1 MMKDSNGIQDETSS
15 PASAAQHESP
25 TKSPDSPDSPK
36 SPHPPNLF
44 GKASPLA
51 KLLFSWPFS
60 LLKIG
65 LERPLT
71 ELDLPEILQVDSSKY
86 QRNYVEDLWEKE
98 KERCPEQPSLRRALL
113 IDYFKSTWKAQPLL
127 CLQFTS
133 TVVQAVALG
142 NLIESFETGNG
153 EGYVW
158 ASVLVASGL
167 IVLLDLHQVFFI
179 VWRKG
184 MQVRIS
190 CVGAIYAKSLRLPST
205 HKDTNANTGRI
216 MNLASNDVDRFL
228 LAALFINYL
237 IWAPLQSIG
246 ILVVGW
252 WIMGPAFAAGF
263 ALLLFVFMPFQVY
276 LSNKFAFFRSKIAA
290 ITDRRV
296 TFVSQAVH
304 GARIMKMS
312 GFEWRFLERIQDIR
326 KEEVDQI
333 QKANRLKAANEA
345 LFFATNVV
353 IAMAIFLVHVLLL
366 DGTLYP
372 RDIFTVFTLV
382 NILQLQMT
390 KHVSLGI
397 MGASEAYVSIGRI
410 QEFLE
415 SPEQHF
421 TESTHDTL
429 QNEQI
434 AISMEDVCCQWNH
447 VRDISTKK
455 VTDDDDD
462 DEIST
467 ASLAAALTDITIDF
481 EKGQLTCI
489 IGTVGSG
496 KSALLQAIVGELPV
510 FTGKLQRSY
519 DKLAYAAQD
528 PWIMDG
534 TVQDNITMGSP
545 FRREWYDQVIDAC
558 GLRLDFS
565 QFANGDQTVVGDRG
579 VQCSGGQRAR
589 IGLARALYR
598 DADVLVADDPL
609 SAVDAKVGRQLFN
622 KAIMELSVKRGKC
635 VILTTHQHQYVHE
648 QRCVLVT
655 KGKIGKIGSY
665 AECVATAGGKLTAH
679 SADDAVDSLSTDPK
693 TASFKA
699 GGKNEVDEIA
709 PSTSVKVNESK
720 EDSNTGVVKFET
732 FLNYA
737 RAMGGLGIG
746 IGLFILFTI
755 TQAVVLLAVVMM
767 GRWAERT
774 PEDQK
779 SWDILSI
786 VIAMGVAVILLAS
799 IRAVVSFYYTIK
811 ASRTLHDG
819 MTKAVLRAPISFFD
833 TNPLGRVLNR
843 FSADVGSNDDMLPQT
858 LLDFTVIFFMVMGTL
873 VITVTV
879 LPFTLLAMPVLFYYF
894 WSVRKVFV
902 TSTRELKRLEGLARS
917 PMFAMLSESLSG
929 VATIRANDS
938 SAHFVK
944 KFEFAHDA
952 HTRSFFSFIAA
963 SRWVGFRMDSIM
975 FILAS
980 VVSVLAVLFER
991 QEWFEVDPAILG
1003 LSISMLLQLSGLF
1016 QWCIRQSA
1024 EVVNQMVSVE
1034 RVLAFKNLEPE
1045 APLEMDSDR
1054 NLDAA
1059 WPHQGKIEVSDVG
1072 IRYRKGL
1079 PLALNGASFSIPA
1092 GARVGIVG
1100 RTGSGKSTVVQTLF
1114 RLLEAENGS
1123 ITIDGADISKVGL
1136 HRLRTKISVIPQ
1148 MPTLFSGCTIRENLD
1163 LFGIHD
1169 EKAIVKA
1176 LEDSHLS
1183 DAIEQLPEGYD
1194 TLVAEGG
1201 SNFSVGQRQLLCLA
1215 RAILSKNKILIL
1227 DEATAA
1233 VDRRTDQLLHESLH
1247 ESFEDSTIIAVAH
1260 RLDTIIDHDYVLVL
1274 GLGKVL
1280 EFGPPA
1286 ELIRSGGSFSQMVE
1300 ETGDRMS
1307 ANLKQRAFAK
1317 ESEIA
1322 NA

>member
-1 MMKDSNGIQDETSS
+1 MEASSGIEAK
-15 PASAAQHESP
+15 ASASTSASAQHDPSY
-25 TKSPDSPDSPK
+25 
-36 SPHPPNLF
+36 PPSLLGN
-44 GKASPLA
+44 ASPLA
-51 KLLFSWPFS
+51 KLIFSWPFS

-71 ELDLPEILQVDSSKY
+71 ELDLPEILDVDTSKH
-86 QRNYVEDLWEKE
+86 QRNYFEDLWERE
-98 KERCPEQPSLRRALL
+98 KERSPEKPNLHRALT
-113 IDYFKSTWKAQPLL
+113 IDYFKSTWKVQPLL
-127 CLQFTS
+127 FLGNTA
-133 TVVQAVALG
+133 TIIQAVALG
-142 NLIESFETGNG
+142 NLIDSFETGND
-153 EGYVW
+153 EGYFW
-158 ASVLVASGL
+158 AGMLVVCGLVVLFE
-167 IVLLDLHQVFFI
+167 HHHVFFMT
-179 VWRKG
+179 WRKG
-184 MQVRIS
+184 MQMRIS
-190 CVGAIYAKSLRLPST
+190 CVGSIYTKSLKLSST
-205 HKDTNANTGRI
+205 HQETNANTGRI

-228 LAALFINYL
+228 LAALFINY
-237 IWAPLQSIG
+237 IFWSPVQSIA
-246 ILVVGW
+246 ILLVGL
-252 WIMGPAFAAGF
+252 WILGPAFAAGF
-263 ALLLFVFMPFQVY
+263 ALLFLVFVPFQFY

-312 GFEWRFLERIQDIR
+312 GFEWRFLDRIQSIR

-333 QKANRLKAANEA
+333 QNANRLKAANEA
-345 LFFATNVV
+345 LFFVTNVV
-353 IAMAIFLVHVLLL
+353 ISLIIFLVHVLWVG
-366 DGTLYP
+366 GTLYP
-372 RDIFTVFTLV
+372 RDIFTVLTLV
-382 NILQLQMT
+382 NILQLQMI

-397 MGASEAYVSIGRI
+397 MGVSEAYVSIGRI
-410 QEFLE
+410 QNFLE

-421 TESTHDTL
+421 TESTDDSL
-429 QNEQI
+429 ADNV
-434 AISMEDVCCQWNH
+434 AISMDEVCCQWNH
-447 VRDISTKK
+447 VRDVTTKK
-455 VTDDDDD
+455 VTDGDD
-462 DEIST
+462 DETST
-467 ASLAAALTDITIDF
+467 ASLASALTDISIDF
-481 EKGQLTCI
+481 EKGHLTCI

-510 FTGKLQRSY
+510 FTGKVQRSY
-519 DKLAYAAQD
+519 GKLAYAAQD

-534 TVQDNITMGSP
+534 TVKENITMGSP
-545 FRREWYDQVIDAC
+545 LRQEWYDEVIDAC

-565 QFANGDQTVVGDRG
+565 QFANGDETIVGDRG

-622 KAIMELSVKRGKC
+622 EALLELGVKRGKC

-655 KGKIGKIGSY
+655 NGKIGKIGSY
-665 AECVATAGGKLTAH
+665 AECVAAANGKLTAH
-679 SADDAVDSLSTDPK
+679 SADDAVDTLSADPK
-693 TASFKA
+693 TASSTVEAKDELF
-699 GGKNEVDEIA
+699 EIA
-709 PSTSVKVNESK
+709 PSTNGKVNDNK
-720 EDSNTGVVKFET
+720 EDSNTGEVKLDT
-732 FLNYA
+732 FLNYF

-746 IGLFILFTI
+746 FGLFLLFTV
-755 TQAVVLLAVVMM
+755 TQAAVLVAVAMM
-767 GRWAERT
+767 GRWAERQ

-779 SWDILSI
+779 SWDILAI

-799 IRAVVSFYYTIK
+799 VRAAVSFYYTIK

-858 LLDFTVIFFMVMGTL
+858 LFDFTVIFYIVIGTL
-873 VITVTV
+873 VTTVTV
-879 LPFTLLAMPVLFYYF
+879 LPFALLAMPPLLYYF
-894 WSVRKVFV
+894 LSVRNVFV

-938 SAHFVK
+938 PAFFVK
-944 KFEFAHDA
+944 KFENAHDA

-963 SRWVGFRMDSIM
+963 SRWVGFRMDCIM
-975 FILAS
+975 FVLMG
-980 VVSVLAVLFER
+980 VVSFLAVLFQR
-991 QEWFEVDPAILG
+991 QDWFKIDPAILG
-1003 LSISMLLQLSGLF
+1003 LSISMLLQLAGMF

-1024 EVVNQMVSVE
+1024 EVVNLMVSVE
-1034 RVLAFKNLEPE
+1034 RVLAFKNLQSE
-1045 APLEMDSDR
+1045 APLALDSDKD
-1054 NLDAA
+1054 LDTA
-1059 WPHQGKIEVSDVG
+1059 WPQDGKIEVKDVG
-1072 IRYRKGL
+1072 IRYRNGL

-1092 GARVGIVG
+1092 GARIGIVG

-1114 RLLEAENGS
+1114 RLLETENGK
-1123 ITIDGADISKVGL
+1123 ITIDGTDISKIGL

-1163 LFGIHD
+1163 LFGMHD

-1176 LEDSHLS
+1176 LKDAHLS
-1183 DAIEQLPEGYD
+1183 EVIEELPEGHN

-1215 RAILSKNKILIL
+1215 RAILSKNKILVL
-1227 DEATAA
+1227 DEATAS

-1260 RLDTIIDHDYVLVL
+1260 RLDTIIDHDYILVL

-1286 ELIRSGGSFSQMVE
+1286 ELIRSGGTFCQMVD
-1300 ETGDRMS
+1300 ETGEIMS
-1307 ANLKQRAFAK
+1307 VNLKQRAFAK
-1317 ESEIA
+1317 ESEVA
-1322 NA
+1322 HG